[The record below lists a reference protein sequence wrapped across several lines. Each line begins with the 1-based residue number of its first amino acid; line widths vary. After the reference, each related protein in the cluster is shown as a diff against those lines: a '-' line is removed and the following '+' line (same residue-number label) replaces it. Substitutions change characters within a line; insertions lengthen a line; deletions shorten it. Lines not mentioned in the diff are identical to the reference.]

1 MLTADQTSRVA
12 TTRIFDELTRRI
24 VRLADWRG
32 EAGAAIASAR
42 ARADSIALA
51 TRDTD
56 RGVELGAIVL
66 AADTLGALAV
76 EHGWPQ
82 EPIDELV
89 DSVVE
94 LTDMPAA
101 RVRVGIHMRAV
112 RNPELIELSPRLALE
127 THLRMLVSLAKL
139 GEASTW
145 IADPFGGIT
154 CAVRIGDGDPTRR
167 IRATARA
174 VLSGESTERPG
185 SLVRG
190 LPLLRWQR
198 PCGALVVRT
207 MREGRDLSLLL
218 AEETA
223 AAIAPILEREALLE
237 RNAAKE
243 RSLVEASERRLTRLG
258 FDLHDGPIQSI
269 AFLTADLRLFRRQLE
284 PFARG
289 HADGGRLV
297 GRLADIEARL
307 GRLDTDLR
315 ELSHSLESATIA
327 TRPLDEVLAG
337 EVDSFRRESDIDAT
351 LSRKGDMTGLTASQ
365 RIAIVRIVQEAL
377 SNVREHSG
385 AATVNVSV
393 SARRDGVHAEI
404 VDDGRGF
411 PVERTL
417 VRAARTG
424 RLGLLGMSERVR
436 LLGGRFD
443 VDSRPGGPTTIS
455 VVLPFWQPLAAPAS
469 AGTAALEASAG

>member
-1 MLTADQTSRVA
+1 
-12 TTRIFDELTRRI
+12 
-24 VRLADWRG
+24 
-32 EAGAAIASAR
+32 
-42 ARADSIALA
+42 
-51 TRDTD
+51 
-56 RGVELGAIVL
+56 
-66 AADTLGALAV
+66 
-76 EHGWPQ
+76 
-82 EPIDELV
+82 
-89 DSVVE
+89 
-94 LTDMPAA
+94 
-101 RVRVGIHMRAV
+101 MRAV
-112 RNPELIELSPRLALE
+112 RSPELIELSPRLAIE
-127 THLRMLVSLAKL
+127 THLRMLVSLARL

-145 IADPFGGIT
+145 IADSFGGVT
-154 CAVRIGDGDPTRR
+154 CAVRIGDGDEPTRR

-174 VLSGESTERPG
+174 VVAGENAERPA

-198 PCGALVVRT
+198 PYGALVVRT
-207 MREGRDLSLLL
+207 TREDRDLSLLL

-223 AAIAPILEREALLE
+223 AALVPILEREALLE

-258 FDLHDGPIQSI
+258 FDLHDGPIQNI

-289 HADGGRLV
+289 QDDGGRLV

-307 GRLDTDLR
+307 GRLDADLR

-327 TRPLDEVLAG
+327 TRPLDEVLAA
-337 EVDSFRRESDIDAT
+337 EIDAFRRDSAIDAT
-351 LSRKGDMTGLTASQ
+351 LSRKGELTALTVSQ

-377 SNVREHSG
+377 ANVREHSG
-385 AATVNVSV
+385 ATTVTVSLA
-393 SARRDGVHAEI
+393 ARRDGVHAEI

-411 PVERTL
+411 AVERTL
-417 VRAARTG
+417 VRAARIG

-443 VDSRPGGPTTIS
+443 VESRPGGPTTIS
-455 VVLPFWQPLAAPAS
+455 AALPVWQPHATPSETDGDALAAE
-469 AGTAALEASAG
+469 AG